1 MVRANGGVKVCRDSG
16 QEVASVGLRGAD
28 ENSSGAHV
36 VCVGAIV
43 VEPKVVI
50 GDGGEAALGAI
61 SELGVGVR
69 EAGEGGQVSERS
81 QVGGVCM

>member
-1 MVRANGGVKVCRDSG
+1 MVRANGGVKVRRDSG

-36 VCVGAIV
+36 VSVGAIV

-61 SELGVGVR
+61 SVLGVGVR
-69 EAGEGGQVSERS
+69 EAVLAGLEIR
-81 QVGGVCM
+81 